1 MYIDMAVLQGDVIRT
16 PAKSL
21 SISLLD
27 ILYKAEII
35 ASSYHLIHNEKAPN
49 SLPLSLRLRN
59 SQATSRMGPML
70 TLNHFRKHC
79 PLVLNSDMT
88 IPDHELIEKVYSL
101 DLKDALS
108 LAAYIEQLLMT
119 EQQWIMNRFSW
130 LFTSQSFLLT
140 AFVVLLNSSIYST
153 TTANLLRFALPVLGL
168 FCCVT
173 VALAIRAAERV
184 EKSLLNRRA
193 SLSELINTKASS
205 PGLVPKIGSSK
216 ALRDHPWTQY
226 QGALPHSI
234 LPWAFAILW
243 LLLLVSVR
251 L

>member
-1 MYIDMAVLQGDVIRT
+1 VAM
-16 PAKSL
+16 
-21 SISLLD
+21 
-27 ILYKAEII
+27 
-35 ASSYHLIHNEKAPN
+35 
-49 SLPLSLRLRN
+49 LP
-59 SQATSRMGPML
+59 
-70 TLNHFRKHC
+70 LNHFRKHF

-88 IPDHELIEKVYSL
+88 IPDHEFIERNDIL

-119 EQQWIMNRFSW
+119 EQQWIMNRLSW

-140 AFVVLLNSSIYST
+140 AFVVLLNSSNYSS
-153 TTANLLRFALPVLGL
+153 TTANLLRIALPVLGL

-184 EKSLLNRRA
+184 GKSLGNRRA
-193 SLSELINTKASS
+193 SLSHLINTKAKS

-216 ALRDHPWTQY
+216 ALRDNPWTLY
-226 QGALPHSI
+226 HGALPHSI

-243 LLLLVSVR
+243 LLLLISLR